1 MPGCLPHLSLDFS
14 SRPWFSTGKF
24 VKCKVP
30 YRISA
35 LTFLVV
41 HGFLPPAVKKK
52 KKCSNRSFR
61 IEVLEVFEAFEAAPN
76 TRDLQNIEAL

>member
-1 MPGCLPHLSLDFS
+1 MVFYRQICEMQGSLPHLSFDLS

-41 HGFLPPAVKKK
+41 RGFLQA
-52 KKCSNRSFR
+52 N
-61 IEVLEVFEAFEAAPN
+61 L
-76 TRDLQNIEAL
+76 

>member
-1 MPGCLPHLSLDFS
+1 MQGSLPHLSFDLS

-24 VKCKVP
+24 VKCKVA

-41 HGFLPPAVKKK
+41 HG
-52 KKCSNRSFR
+52 FR